1 MIQDFSG
8 LLQTALPS
16 HYLFFSILKN
26 SIRSNTFWGN
36 GCDQSNLPKSS
47 EKSNK
52 RKIKRVVCFGSAL
65 LSNLVTKVAQQHWY
79 HLFLHECSQLFP
91 FLCILWY
98 LYCFVLNCFIFFF
111 SRVFSSRRCGMASL
125 EVVFSCSIK
134 FSCRMQASTKQTY
147 CAPNILNRHKNWV
160 EKLRI
165 VFFM

>member
-36 GCDQSNLPKSS
+36 GCQTYQSQAKNQTKEKLRGSFALDLPSS
-47 EKSNK
+47 QT
-52 RKIKRVVCFGSAL
+52 
-65 LSNLVTKVAQQHWY
+65 LVTKVAQQHWY

-147 CAPNILNRHKNWV
+147 CAPNILNRQKNWV